1 MSALVEFAM
10 FPTEKTQSKSEFV
23 ARVLDIV
30 DRSGLAYQLTPMGT
44 IIEAETVGEVFV
56 VIEAAYAELQTD
68 CSRIYSAIKV
78 DYREGPIGRLGKKV
92 GSVEAKLGRK
102 LNS

>member
-1 MSALVEFAM
+1 MSALIEFSM
-10 FPTEKTQSKSEFV
+10 FPTEQTQSKSIFV

-30 DRSGLAYQLTPMGT
+30 DKSGLAYQLTPMGT
-44 IIEAETVGEVFV
+44 LIEGETVEEVLA
-56 VIEAAYAELQTD
+56 VINKAYLELQKD
-68 CSRIYSAIKV
+68 CGRVYSSIKI
-78 DYREGPIGRLGKKV
+78 DWWEGAVGRLGKKV